1 VKFGSLFAGVGGFDL
16 GFEAAGFECCW
27 QVEWD
32 KYCQEVLRF
41 RWPDVP
47 KFGDIRD
54 VSGYDLEPVDVIT
67 YGFPCQDLSIAGHQ
81 AGLDGERSGLFF
93 EAIRIIKE
101 MRDATDGQF
110 PRVAIA
116 ENVTGLLSA
125 DGGSAM
131 GRCLDTLAEAG
142 ALAIEWCVLDSQ
154 WFGVPQRRKR
164 VFLASVFDSVAAGRC
179 AGEIFSL
186 AESGAGYPEQVG
198 AQGEE
203 VAGFVEGGSGN
214 VGAFRLL
221 SFGEYVDDGTSS
233 TVQARDYKY
242 ATDLV
247 AFVKSRRAQSSED
260 FETWVEGGPAPTLN
274 QFDLGD
280 TRSTVAVLS
289 FDTKFGS
296 NANVFEDV
304 SPTLKASQGP
314 PSFVDGVTTRR
325 LTPVECERLMGWPDD
340 HTKFRA
346 DGKLTSDSQRFK
358 MCGNGVV
365 APVASWVAKSIARV
379 L

>member
-47 KFGDIRD
+47 KLKDVRD

-67 YGFPCQDLSIAGHQ
+67 YGFPCQDLSIAGYQ
-81 AGLDGERSGLFF
+81 AGLDGDRSGLFF

-198 AQGEE
+198 AEGEA
-203 VAGFVEGGSGN
+203 VAGGVEGGSGN
-214 VGAFRLL
+214 VGSYRMLG
-221 SFGEYVDDGTSS
+221 FGHYTDDDSAS
-233 TVQARDYKY
+233 TLKARDYKD

-247 AFVKSRRAQSSED
+247 AFVKAKRAQSSSDTES
-260 FETWVEGGPAPTLN
+260 WVAGGPAPTLN
-274 QFDLGD
+274 CFDQGD
-280 TRSTVAVLS
+280 VRATVLVS
-289 FDTKFGS
+289 S
-296 NANVFEDV
+296 DV
-304 SPTLKASQGP
+304 AL
-314 PSFVDGVTTRR
+314 RR
-325 LTPVECERLMGWPDD
+325 LSPVECERLMGWPDD